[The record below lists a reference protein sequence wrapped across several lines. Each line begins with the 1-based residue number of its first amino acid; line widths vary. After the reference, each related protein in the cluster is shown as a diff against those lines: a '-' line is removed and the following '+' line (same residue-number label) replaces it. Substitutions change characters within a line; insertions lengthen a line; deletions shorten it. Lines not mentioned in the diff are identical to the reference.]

1 MRAEID
7 RLSKNK
13 PTRTSGGP
21 HLTDERA
28 KELKQF
34 LRHEREL
41 NKLYQLNS
49 IE

>member
-7 RLSKNK
+7 RLSKKNK

-21 HLTDERA
+21 HLTDEQA
-28 KELKQF
+28 KELNQF

-41 NKLYQLNS
+41 NKLYQLN
-49 IE
+49 